1 MRWVWIIVIGL
12 GLLALEV
19 GVVPHARGL
28 GSGPDL
34 MLLFAVF
41 LSLYGPIED
50 APISGWLLGMAKD
63 SMSAGTFGLYA
74 VLFMVLSFFLS
85 RIRADIFLE
94 YNKSHIV
101 NAALATLVVYTGA
114 SLWSWAEGSSIL
126 AMIPAAA
133 GVCIWNALLAPL
145 VFRLFFRFSRPLEV
159 LRRPR

>member
-12 GLLALEV
+12 VLLVLEV
-19 GVVPHARGL
+19 GAASQLRGL

-50 APISGWLLGMAKD
+50 APLSGWLLGMAKD

-101 NAALATLVVYTGA
+101 NAALATLLVYTGA
-114 SLWSWAEGSSIL
+114 SLWNWTQGSGIL
-126 AMIPAAA
+126 AMVPAVV
-133 GVCIWNALLAPL
+133 GVSIWNALLAPL
-145 VFRLFFRFSRPLEV
+145 LFGVFFRFSRPLEA